1 MIIFNNLSKWY
12 SNNTIKALQ
21 NVNVKIKKS
30 DFVFLHGP
38 SGSGK
43 TTFMN
48 LILCAIAPTS
58 GDLFVDKMNLN
69 KIKKCQIPV
78 LRRKIGTIFQDFKIL
93 YNKTVYENVSYI
105 MHIMNINKTVIKN
118 KTEKVLR
125 DVGLWYKK
133 NQFPHK
139 LSGGE
144 QQKIAIARAL
154 VNSPQIILA
163 DEPTGNLD
171 SENADKVM
179 ELLYEINIRGTTLII
194 ATHNSGLV
202 KKENHR
208 ILKLDKGILT
218 EI

>member
-69 KIKKCQIPV
+69 KIKKSQIPV

-171 SENADKVM
+171 SENAQKVM